1 MPFGKRR
8 RALADAL
15 LHFFKDLAGNDG
27 FMVVTNEVLRQFAEV
42 GAVDLAEI
50 PGCFRPLT
58 RDIFTDP
65 QRSAKAQT
73 AVSASAAE
81 WQNQIASRLNRAG
94 SAAIRMSGQTMLRAR
109 ETASALPVARVV

>member
-8 RALADAL
+8 RTLADVL

-50 PGCFRPLT
+50 PLPRWKNTGRTGAGISISTAIWT
-58 RDIFTDP
+58 R
-65 QRSAKAQT
+65 R
-73 AVSASAAE
+73 
-81 WQNQIASRLNRAG
+81 NRCMITCTL
-94 SAAIRMSGQTMLRAR
+94 S
-109 ETASALPVARVV
+109 